1 MNVRVRAC
9 ARLSALCEHVC
20 GCVRARVGSV
30 GACGRVRAR
39 ALTGHPLTPRAV
51 RGLPPSLAA
60 VDRRPLSSCASVP
73 LAVPLPPAGRLGP
86 EPGHDEGVE
95 AARTAPHTWQRFRLC
110 VFSFGDKLMGPEPE

>member
-1 MNVRVRAC
+1 MSTC
-9 ARLSALCEHVC
+9 
-20 GCVRARVGSV
+20 V
-30 GACGRVRAR
+30 GACGRVWAVWARVGACSHRA
-39 ALTGHPLTPRAV
+39 PPTPRAV